1 MFVREKISEGSVYFR
16 DGSDMKGNARNV
28 ILPYEESE
36 LREGIR
42 YSNKGNTK
50 ITVSG
55 NRTGS
60 AGGAV
65 PNGGDVISMEHLSG
79 VTAVGKDENGL
90 YLTALA
96 CTSVKEFDETATD
109 SEDLTEINEGALSE
123 FNSGRYCFPVSV
135 DEKSSVGG
143 CIASNRSFIRKY
155 VRRIKVVFTD
165 STYMSVTRGEFKADG
180 RRMTFPAGRN
190 YFSFQLPS
198 YTSDGEVG
206 PKIEDDMDL
215 IDLFI
220 GSEGIFGIITE
231 ADIYVSREP
240 APAVDIIELGKVNND
255 YISNTYGKT
264 AADDLKRVK
273 KVLDANYILN
283 IGNLVV

>member
-16 DGSDMKGNARNV
+16 DRSDMKGTARNV

-50 ITVSG
+50 ITVAG
-55 NRTGS
+55 NRTGCS
-60 AGGAV
+60 GGAV

-96 CTSVKEFDETATD
+96 CTSVNEFNETAED
-109 SEDLTEINEGALSE
+109 SEDLIETTAGALTEFNADKCYFPISAEGA
-123 FNSGRYCFPVSV
+123 
-135 DEKSSVGG
+135 SSVGG
-143 CIASNRSFIRKY
+143 CIASNRCGIRKY

-198 YTSDGEVG
+198 YTSENEIG
-206 PKIEDDMDL
+206 PKISDDMDL

-220 GSEGIFGIITE
+220 GSEGIFGIIIE
-231 ADIYVSREP
+231 ADIYVSKEP
-240 APAVDIIELGKVNND
+240 VATDSVCELGKVNND
-255 YISNTYGKT
+255 YISKKYGKA

-283 IGNLVV
+283 IGNLIV

>member
-16 DGSDMKGNARNV
+16 DGSDMKGSAKNV

-55 NRTGS
+55 NRTGC
-60 AGGAV
+60 AGGAI
-65 PNGGDVISMEHLSG
+65 PNGGDVISMQHLSG
-79 VTAVGKDENGL
+79 VTSVGEDENGV

-96 CTSVKEFDETATD
+96 CTSVKEFNETSAD
-109 SEDLTEINEGALSE
+109 PEDLTETTEGSLE
-123 FNSGRYCFPVSV
+123 KFVSGKYMFPVAA
-135 DEKSSVGG
+135 DERSSVAG
-143 CIASNRSFIRKY
+143 CIASNRCGIRRF

-165 STYMSVTRGEFKADG
+165 STYMSITRGEYRADG

-206 PKIEDDMDL
+206 PKIADDMDL

-231 ADIYVSREP
+231 ADIYVFQEP
-240 APAVDIIELGKVNND
+240 LPPMDIIELGKVNND
-255 YISNTYGKT
+255 YISATYGKT
-264 AADDLKRVK
+264 AAEDLKRVK